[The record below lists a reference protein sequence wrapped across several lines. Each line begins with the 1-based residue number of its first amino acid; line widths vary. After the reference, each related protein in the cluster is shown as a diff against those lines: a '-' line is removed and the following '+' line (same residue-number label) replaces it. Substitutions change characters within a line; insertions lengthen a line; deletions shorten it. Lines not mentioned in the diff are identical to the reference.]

1 MIFFPKDIP
10 YDGIRPVSQQG
21 GTSHMASG
29 KGKWHVKRGFQS
41 KVSHGACHGSQDGT
55 IGGWWCYCC
64 HKTYIILWQLSNL
77 SLGGI
82 KLMTLGEMWSK
93 LVPKTEDTYK
103 EEYLKNSTTESIFIV
118 LRWCCIIQTF
128 VFSKIL
134 YKCCVD
140 WLIVC
145 KKQSCAREKAHV
157 ALHPPARARMI
168 ALSTEA
174 SRCFKTPLSHTSKS
188 LLSYIACYM
197 IWLIITAEAN
207 APLKSGKLKNG

>member
-1 MIFFPKDIP
+1 
-10 YDGIRPVSQQG
+10 
-21 GTSHMASG
+21 MASG

-64 HKTYIILWQLSNL
+64 HKTYNILWQLSNL

-118 LRWCCIIQTF
+118 LRWFCIINFCIFPDF
-128 VFSKIL
+128 VQL
-134 YKCCVD
+134 LRWLVD
-140 WLIVC
+140 CLQEA
-145 KKQSCAREKAHV
+145 K
-157 ALHPPARARMI
+157 LRARKGTRRI
-168 ALSTEA
+168 ASSCKSA
-174 SRCFKTPLSHTSKS
+174 HDCPLNRSLEMLQNSSKPYLQKS
-188 LLSYIACYM
+188 SFLYRMLYDLANNNCGGKCSIK
-197 IWLIITAEAN
+197 IWQTKKRVNPTLAWHAGRT
-207 APLKSGKLKNG
+207 